1 MKKTLAALLLAV
13 APLEAPAISNNLVY
27 YGGPVVANAQV
38 ILVNWG
44 TNVPPEVQTDLPTFY
59 GDMVQSDYWTIL
71 GEYSTNMLGSDGQP
85 GSDQNLGFGSF
96 VASFTISPTLCGGT
110 TACTITDT
118 QIDAELAHQISISA
132 LPAPSTDSTG
142 NVNTVY
148 MVHFAPSVTISQQG
162 ALSCQQFCGTF
173 STFSSES
180 LQVTAGLIPDQGGAC
195 LTGCGG
201 GANTYIGV
209 ERWTSLYILT
219 NIVTDPLAGAA
230 ATVGRPLAWYNTSRG
245 DVADIC
251 NSGSDLATVVA
262 NGNSYGVAKL
272 WSNKFAACI
281 SSDNKFVVKPLAGA
295 HGSINP
301 DALQAVASGQ
311 SVTFSVIPDATY
323 TATVSGTCGGGL
335 IGTTYITNA
344 VTADCTVLVNFIDR
358 IFADGFE

>member
-1 MKKTLAALLLAV
+1 VRNTLATFLLAL
-13 APLEAPAISNNLVY
+13 APLEATAVSNNLTY

-38 ILVNWG
+38 VLVNWG
-44 TNVPPEVQTDLPTFY
+44 TNVPSAVQADLPTFY
-59 GDMVQSDYWTIL
+59 GDIVQSDYWTIL

-96 VASFTISPTLCGGT
+96 VATYTISPTLCGGT

-118 QIDAELAHQISISA
+118 QIDVELAHQISISA
-132 LPAPSTDSTG
+132 LPAPTPDSTG

-148 MVHFAPSVTISQQG
+148 MVHFAPGVTINQQG
-162 ALSCQQFCGTF
+162 TLSCQQFCATF
-173 STFSSES
+173 STFSSGS
-180 LQVTAGLIPDQGGAC
+180 LQVTAGFIPDQGGAC
-195 LTGCGG
+195 MSGCGG

-219 NIVTDPLAGAA
+219 NIVTNPLAGGAP
-230 ATVGRPLAWYNTSRG
+230 TVGRPLAWYNTSLG

-251 NSGSDLATVVA
+251 NSGSDLSTVVA

-281 SSDNKFVVKPLAGA
+281 SNDNKFVVKPSASA

-301 DALQAVASGQ
+301 NAPQAVASGQ
-311 SVTFSVIPDATY
+311 TVTFSVSPDATY
-323 TATVSGTCGGGL
+323 IAAVGGTCGGEL
-335 IGTTYITNA
+335 IGATYVTDAITG
-344 VTADCTVLVNFIDR
+344 DCTVLVIFIDR
-358 IFADGFE
+358 IFSDGFE